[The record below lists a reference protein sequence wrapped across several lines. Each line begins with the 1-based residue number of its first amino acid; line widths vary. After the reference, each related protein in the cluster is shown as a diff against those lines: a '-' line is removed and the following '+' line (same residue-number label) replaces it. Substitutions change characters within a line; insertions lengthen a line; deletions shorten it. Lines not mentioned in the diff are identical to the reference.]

1 MFLSEIIF
9 TFDLGVLSIGPR
21 KVTITFPVQKLLPCF
36 SQKIND
42 TLIYRLLPTKEWK
55 RISMFSVKK
64 NLQPSLSAHYLNF
77 DLDVLS
83 IQKKPLFFSTQ
94 RLRESSSSM
103 TYQRL
108 QTMSEEN
115 IQKRKMCMRFKRT
128 NTINL
133 DI

>member
-1 MFLSEIIF
+1 MK
-9 TFDLGVLSIGPR
+9 
-21 KVTITFPVQKLLPCF
+21 KVTTTFPVQKLLPCF
-36 SQKIND
+36 GQKIND
-42 TLIYRLLPTKEWK
+42 TLIYRLFPTKEWK

-77 DLDVLS
+77 DLDVFS

-115 IQKRKMCMRFKRT
+115 IQKRKMCMQKNKYHKIGHIEKRAEKP
-128 NTINL
+128 
-133 DI
+133 